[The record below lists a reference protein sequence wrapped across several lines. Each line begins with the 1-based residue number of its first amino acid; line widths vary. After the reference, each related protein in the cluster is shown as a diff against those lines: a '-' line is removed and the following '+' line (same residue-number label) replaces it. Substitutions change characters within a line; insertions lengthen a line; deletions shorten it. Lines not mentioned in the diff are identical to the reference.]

1 MLAVNDRILNLNDKS
16 DPYVKR
22 VLSAV
27 AKLKELTNNHIR
39 LEYTNQHITVNL
51 EDKRKRELAQ
61 TVGVPFSETV
71 FINGIDERWT
81 YFKDRKVINNDFKY
95 VPRRHQFNGDLSF
108 DQPNSDIG
116 LLFFLV
122 FISPHCEG
130 IDHLKDEFAQNDKP
144 VMKHFRLPMPTFEAL
159 KKSEI
164 RKKEGEV
171 STAIYRNLKLDT
183 LKKVSL
189 AMGVIN
195 IDQLTDPQLRNT
207 LYDISTVNEESMDK
221 FFSKLN
227 NSQDEATPAAE
238 EEGDIQLAIDQKIIG
253 LNKKF
258 GRPVWKF
265 KGLDGKFTDD
275 VICEVVPGENEREK
289 LINFLKE
296 NPDIL
301 AVIKSKI
308 KV

>member
-1 MLAVNDRILNLNDKS
+1 MLAVNDKILNLNDKT

-27 AKLKELTNNHIR
+27 AKVKELTNNHIR

-61 TVGVPFSETV
+61 TVGVPFTETV
-71 FINGIDERWT
+71 FINGIDEKWT

-108 DQPNSDIG
+108 DQPNADIG
-116 LLFFLV
+116 LAFFLI

-130 IDHLKDEFAQNDKP
+130 IDHLKEEFAQNDKP

-159 KKSEI
+159 KKSEM
-164 RKKEGEV
+164 RRKEGEV
-171 STAIYRNLKLDT
+171 SAAIYKNLKLDT
-183 LKKVSL
+183 LKKVAM

-207 LYDISTVNEESMDK
+207 LYDISTVNGESIEK

-227 NSQDEATPAAE
+227 NSQEEATPAAE
-238 EEGDIQLAIDQKIIG
+238 EEGIIQLAIDQKVIG
-253 LNKKF
+253 LAKAF

-265 KGLDGKFTDD
+265 KDENGKFIQDI
-275 VICEVVPGENEREK
+275 ICEVVPGENEREK
-289 LINFLKE
+289 LLNFLKD
-296 NPDIL
+296 NADIM
-301 AVIKSKI
+301 AVIKA
-308 KV
+308 KVTV

>member
-1 MLAVNDRILNLNDKS
+1 MLAVNDKILNLNDKS

-27 AKLKELTNNHIR
+27 AKLKELTNGHMR
-39 LEYTNQHITVNL
+39 LMYTDLHITPGVD
-51 EDKRKRELAQ
+51 DKRKKEYA
-61 TVGVPFSETV
+61 TVVGVPMTET
-71 FINGIDERWT
+71 IYMNGIDEKWT
-81 YFKDRKVINNDFKY
+81 YFENRKTINNDYKY
-95 VPRRHQFNGDLSF
+95 TPRRFPFKGDLSF
-108 DQPNSDIG
+108 DQPNFDIG

-122 FISPHCEG
+122 FISPHCEYTE
-130 IDHLKDEFAQNDKP
+130 HLNGEFAQNNKP

-159 KKSEI
+159 KKSEM
-164 RKKEGEV
+164 RRKEGEV
-171 STAIYRNLKLDT
+171 SAAIYKNLKIDT
-183 LKKVSL
+183 LKKVAM

-238 EEGDIQLAIDQKIIG
+238 EEGIIQLAIDQKVIG
-253 LNKKF
+253 LAKAF

-265 KGLDGKFTDD
+265 KDENGKFTQDI
-275 VICEVVPGENEREK
+275 ICEVVPGENEREK
-289 LINFLKE
+289 LLNFLKD
-296 NPDIL
+296 NLDIMD
-301 AVIKSKI
+301 VIKA
-308 KV
+308 KVTV

>member
-39 LEYTNQHITVNL
+39 LVYTEMHITPNL
-51 EDKRKRELAQ
+51 DDKRKKEFATL
-61 TVGVPFSETV
+61 VGFPLTERV
-71 FINGIDERWT
+71 FINGVDEKWT
-81 YFKDRKVINNDFKY
+81 YFSDRKTINNDYKY
-95 VPRRHQFNGDLSF
+95 IPRRFDFTGDVSF

-122 FISPHCEG
+122 FISPYCEG
-130 IDHLKDEFAQNDKP
+130 INHLKDEFAQNNKP

-159 KKSEI
+159 KKSEM

-183 LKKVSL
+183 LKKVAL

-238 EEGDIQLAIDQKIIG
+238 EEGDIQLAIDQKVIG

-265 KGLDGKFTDD
+265 KDETGKYTDTE
-275 VICEVVPGENEREK
+275 ICEVVPGENEREK
-289 LINFLKE
+289 LVKFLKE

-308 KV
+308 KA